1 MFFFAFKYHKYFSCR
16 LAIIEE
22 ERLKMLQEH
31 AANILGYLPRGL
43 LKEDDLAVIAGA
55 QS

>member
-1 MFFFAFKYHKYFSCR
+1 

-55 QS
+55 QSLG